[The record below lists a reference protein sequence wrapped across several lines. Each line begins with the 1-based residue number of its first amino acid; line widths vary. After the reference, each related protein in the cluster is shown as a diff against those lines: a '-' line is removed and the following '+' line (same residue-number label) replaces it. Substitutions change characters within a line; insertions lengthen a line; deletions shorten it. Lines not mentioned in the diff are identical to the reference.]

1 MLPENPDGCGFNA
14 TANDSTHHWLPV
26 PRGPPANSWKRGTME
41 AERDRD
47 MEIKRGYES
56 KGGCTKGNSI
66 REQASRGVAAVVGK
80 KSA

>member
-1 MLPENPDGCGFNA
+1 
-14 TANDSTHHWLPV
+14 
-26 PRGPPANSWKRGTME
+26 ME
-41 AERDRD
+41 AERDRE